1 MTDSNYYQKIGLKC
15 GLECHQQLETGN
27 LFCRCPSL
35 VNDPNTPNIFFSRKL
50 RASAGETG
58 ELDLAALF
66 EMKQSKKMFY
76 EACST
81 SSCLFEMDESPP
93 ISINEDALDTVL
105 MVATLLHAKIVDQIQ
120 VMRKVVI
127 DGSNVSGFQRTALVA
142 TDGYINTSKGRI
154 SIPTICLEE
163 ESAKKVKTTEGTV
176 TYRLDRLGV
185 PLIEISTSPEI
196 KDPEHAKE
204 TASLI
209 GMILRSTARV
219 KRGIGTIRQDV
230 NLSVEGHPRV
240 EVKGFQELK
249 YMPQIIEN
257 EIRRQQQEIKAAK
270 KLLPHVRK
278 ANPDATTTYL
288 RPMPGS
294 ARMYPETDIPPITI
308 TQARLNLIKLPELIT
323 EKAIKLEKKYKI
335 QASLAREVI
344 EIPLFEI
351 LVNKYKLEPNFIA
364 QVLVEIPKEI
374 ESRFKL
380 NASKLKDSDF
390 ELVIKSIAE
399 NKIPKS
405 AALEILAKKAEGKEV
420 NIEDYK
426 PASSAQL
433 EKEIK
438 NIIAKNKGAPINA
451 LMGEV
456 MKKFRGKIE
465 GKKAMEII
473 KKFI

>member
-1 MTDSNYYQKIGLKC
+1 MSGYKGFKC
-15 GLECHQQLETGN
+15 GLECHQQLETHN
-27 LFCRCPSL
+27 LFCNCPSL
-35 VNDPNTPNIFFSRKL
+35 VNDPAAPDLNFNRKL
-50 RASAGETG
+50 RAAAGETG
-58 ELDLAALF
+58 QVDLAALF
-66 EMKQSKKMFY
+66 EAKKGKKMFY

-81 SSCLFEMDESPP
+81 SSCMVEEDDEPP
-93 ISINEDALDTVL
+93 HPVNEDALDTVL
-105 MVATLLHAKIVDQIQ
+105 IVATLLHAKIVDQIQ

-127 DGSNVSGFQRTALVA
+127 DGSNVSGFQRTMLVA
-142 TDGYINTSKGRI
+142 IDGYIDTSKGRI

-163 ESAKKVKTTEGTV
+163 ESAKKLKTTENTI

-185 PLIEISTSPEI
+185 PLIEVSTGPEI

-204 TASLI
+204 TASLL
-209 GMILRSTARV
+209 GMVLRSTNRV

-230 NLSVEGHPRV
+230 NLSIEGHPRV

-249 YMPQIIEN
+249 YMPQVIEN
-257 EIRRQQQEIKAAK
+257 EIKRQSQEIKAGK

-278 ANPDATTTYL
+278 ANPDGTTTYL

-294 ARMYPETDIPPITI
+294 ARMYPETDIPPITVS
-308 TQARLNLIKLPELIT
+308 QPRLKMLKIPELIT
-323 EKAIKLEKKYKI
+323 EKAIKLEKKYKL
-335 QASLAREVI
+335 QAKLAREVI
-344 EIPLFEI
+344 EIPLFEN

-364 QVLVEIPKEI
+364 QILVEIPKEI

-380 NASKLKDSDF
+380 KINKIKDSDF
-390 ELVIKSIAE
+390 ELVIKNIAE

-405 AALEILAKKAEGKEV
+405 AAIEVLTKAAEGKTT
-420 NIEDYK
+420 NISDYK
-426 PASSAQL
+426 SISDSDL

-438 NIIAKNKGAPINA
+438 LIIQKNKGAPINA

-456 MKKFRGKIE
+456 MKKFRGKVD
-465 GKKAMEII
+465 GKKAIDII